1 MELTPRNVIRNIFRV
16 ICLIGALVLIIC
28 CIRDYILDKDVTH
41 IEYKRFHDEPEA
53 NYPSITICFYKP
65 FIRDEIDGLGGH
77 VTITSYKDFLY
88 GNDNGSWNSSFSDI
102 NYDNVSIKILDY
114 LKYVKVNLLNN
125 DNLVWNVESNTQLV
139 DNHDTIRLNYSMV
152 KSPEIYVS
160 ARMHNKKCFTMNIPF
175 VENKRIYSVKM
186 KIDKDIFPSGII
198 HLDRKDFFIT
208 MHYPFQVRR
217 SYVLSRVNWESSIE
231 ETDCFQLNVFVG
243 STEVLKRRNKYTDP
257 CSDDL
262 KAYDNI
268 TFFRMMEDMGCS
280 PSHWKME
287 SDLQN
292 CSNLK
297 QYQKMHAL
305 LKDAE
310 EHLPPCKSIERLIT
324 TAVGSKCDQ
333 GYRDLRL
340 KFYFQEPL
348 YKQINVLRAYGFQSL
363 VGNAGKIDWFL

>member
-1 MELTPRNVIRNIFRV
+1 MELTMRNVIKNVFRV
-16 ICLIGALVLIIC
+16 VCLFGALILIVY
-28 CIRDYILDKDVTH
+28 CIRDYILDKDLTH
-41 IEYKRFHDEPEA
+41 IEYKRFHDEPDA
-53 NYPSITICFYKP
+53 NYPSITLCIYKP
-65 FIRDEIDGLGGH
+65 FTSYKLKGLGED
-77 VTITSYKDFLY
+77 VTIYSYKDFLS
-88 GNDNGSWNSSFSDI
+88 GNDSGSWNSSFSKI
-102 NYDNVSIKILDY
+102 NYDDVSINFLDY
-114 LKYVKVNLLNN
+114 LKYVEVNLLNN
-125 DNLVWNVESNTQLV
+125 DHLVWDVENNTQLV
-139 DNHDTIRLNYSMV
+139 DKHDTIGSNYSMV
-152 KSPEIYVS
+152 KPPEIYVS
-160 ARMHNKKCFTMNIPF
+160 ARMYNKKCFTMNIPF
-175 VENKRIYSVKM
+175 VQNKRIYSVKM

-257 CSDDL
+257 CRDNLEAHDNMTFLRMIGDL
-262 KAYDNI
+262 
-268 TFFRMMEDMGCS
+268 GCS

-287 SDLQN
+287 SNLQN
-292 CSNLK
+292 CSKLE

-340 KFYFQEPL
+340 TFYFQEPL
-348 YKQINVLRAYGFQSL
+348 FKQINVLRAYGFQSL
-363 VGNAGKIDWFL
+363 VGNAGKID